1 MAGAMATY
9 NPTPATPAPTTSN
22 SDDFLASIIP
32 GYKGL
37 VGGATGIIGNLL
49 NGSPSPSTVRN
60 DNATF
65 GVSSGQPAT
74 SGLGSLIGNRG
85 YDLYKQQGQANQQT
99 GMSNLLNLISGISS
113 PILANQG
120 QQMQNTQATN
130 SLAQNQNQFTA
141 SQAQNQNQFGQN
153 LDLQNF
159 LAQLQALQVGKSIVG
174 NGTSNANFNL

>member
-1 MAGAMATY
+1 MAGAASVQ
-9 NPTPATPAPTTSN
+9 PTTVSPTTSN

-32 GYKGL
+32 NYTSM

-65 GVSSGQPAT
+65 GVASGQPAT

-99 GMSNLLNLISGISS
+99 GISNLLNLIQGISS
-113 PILANQG
+113 PTLTNQG

-130 SLAQNQNQFTA
+130 SLAQQN
-141 SQAQNQNQFGQN
+141 SQFGQE
-153 LDLQNF
+153 L
-159 LAQLQALQVGKSIVG
+159 QLQQFQSMLQGLGIG
-174 NGTSNANFNL
+174 NNAIGQSSFNL